1 MTFLKAVYF
10 SGHIIMLTV
19 LLVGIASLPK
29 STKSKTEPKT
39 DLVEKVQ
46 ESESLKENS
55 FDV

>member
-29 STKSKTEPKT
+29 SKKSKTEPKT

-46 ESESLKENS
+46 ESELLKDNS
-55 FDV
+55 FDA